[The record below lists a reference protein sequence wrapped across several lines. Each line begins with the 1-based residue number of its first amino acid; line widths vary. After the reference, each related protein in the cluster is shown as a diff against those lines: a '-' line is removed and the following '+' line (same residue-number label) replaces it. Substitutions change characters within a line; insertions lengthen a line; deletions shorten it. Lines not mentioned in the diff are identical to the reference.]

1 MKEKVEQ
8 FYKDMYSM
16 PPTEDDF
23 ERFGKQIIEDFIVE
37 LKKKQIAVVWN
48 YGFDSV
54 VFSNKLDQ
62 IKEEFFGNG
71 NNKSNSN
78 ESPGT
83 GTLGDAER
91 DQTSN

>member
-1 MKEKVEQ
+1 
-8 FYKDMYSM
+8 M
-16 PPTEDDF
+16 PPTEADF
-23 ERFGKQIIEDFIVE
+23 ERFGKQLIEDFIVE
-37 LKKKQIAVVWN
+37 LRKKEVAVVWN

-78 ESPGT
+78 ESPGA
-83 GTLGDAER
+83 GAIGDAEQ